1 MAASPAAVGSEM
13 IRELQEKAAR
23 ALPAEHIEHADG
35 WWLRH
40 APGSSWWVATVLPH
54 GDAAPGELLGRVVR
68 AEEFYAARGAI
79 ARVQIT
85 PGVCP
90 PGLDA
95 LLAERGY
102 RAESPVSL
110 QVASSAHIGAL
121 PSTGPLQFGV
131 DDQPTAPWFDVWHA
145 VNGGNPQSAW
155 DMLARVERP
164 CGYARVAI
172 GDEVVAVGR
181 AVVDDGWTGVFGMAT
196 LPQARGRGAGRRVLE
211 ALARWAE
218 AQRTDRMYL
227 QVERDNLPAR
237 WLYEKAGFTEVCAY
251 HYRTAG

>member
-1 MAASPAAVGSEM
+1 MNSSEM
-13 IRELQEKAAR
+13 IRLQERAAR
-23 ALPAEHIEHADG
+23 ALPAEYVEQADD

-40 APGSSWWVATVLPH
+40 APGCSWWVATVLPH
-54 GDAAPGELLGRVVR
+54 GEAAQGELLSRVVR
-68 AEEFYAARGAI
+68 TEEFYAARDAV

-102 RAESPVSL
+102 LAESPVSL
-110 QVASSAHIGAL
+110 QVASSARIGDL
-121 PSTGPLQFGV
+121 PSAEPLQVDV
-131 DDQPTAPWFDVWHA
+131 DDHPTAPWFDTWHA
-145 VNGGNPQSAW
+145 VNRGDPQLAW
-155 DMLARVERP
+155 DMLTRLERP
-164 CGYARVAI
+164 CGYASVAI

-181 AVVDDGWTGVFGMAT
+181 AVVDDGWAGVFGMAT
-196 LPQARGRGAGRRVLE
+196 LPQARGRGAGRRVLA

-218 AQRTDRMYL
+218 ALRADSMYL
-227 QVERDNLPAR
+227 KVERDNLAAWR
-237 WLYEKAGFTEVCAY
+237 LYEKAGFTEVCSY